1 VKPSRKKVI
10 IGISTLV
17 CSLLIIYFGVAAY
30 YANHFYHGSVINGIN
45 ASGKTVD
52 EVKSEIAAQL
62 KDYSL
67 SFKERGGKTEQIKAS
82 DIEMKYD
89 ADKLVKELK
98 DKQKGYKWIS
108 AYINKK
114 NANISLELVYNKDL
128 LKKQFDN
135 LACFDSKNVVEPK
148 DAGIKYTDN
157 GYVIENEVMGTKINK
172 DDLYSKAE
180 NAVKKLETSID
191 LESQK
196 LYINPKYTSKSE
208 KLVESKTLLNKY
220 IASKTTYKIGGQSV
234 VLDGATIK
242 QWIYTD
248 KDFTA
253 KIDEEKVRQYVQG
266 LANKY
271 NTVGRARNFH
281 TSSGA
286 AISVGGGDY
295 GYSISVD
302 DELQSLL
309 TAIKEGQVTERTPK
323 YAKTAFGDISNDI
336 GNTYVEVDMTKQHI
350 WFYKNGAL
358 VVQSDIVTGDLAT
371 NCGTPTGIYSVKLKQ
386 RNATLKGED
395 YATPVAVW
403 MPFVRGVGMHDAYWR
418 DKFGGEIYKTNGSHG
433 CVNCPPDVAGVIF
446 NNIDVGTPV
455 VCFY

>member
-1 VKPSRKKVI
+1 M
-10 IGISTLV
+10 
-17 CSLLIIYFGVAAY
+17 IYFGVSAY
-30 YANHFYHGSVINGIN
+30 YANHFYYGTVINGIK
-45 ASGKTVD
+45 ASGKTVE
-52 EVKSEIAAQL
+52 EVKSEVAAQL
-62 KDYSL
+62 KDFSL

-82 DIEMKYD
+82 DIGMKYD
-89 ADKLVKELK
+89 ADKLVKDLK

-108 AYINKK
+108 AFINKK
-114 NANISLELVYNKDL
+114 DTNVSLELVYNKEL
-128 LKKQFDN
+128 LQKQFDK
-135 LACFDSKNVVEPK
+135 LACLDSKNIVEPK

-157 GYVIENEVMGTKINK
+157 SYVIENEVMGTKINK
-172 DDLYSKAE
+172 NDLYSKAE

-191 LESQK
+191 LEAEK
-196 LYINPKYTSKSE
+196 CYVNPKYTAKDG
-208 KLVESKTLLNKY
+208 KLVEAKNLLNKY
-220 IASKTTYKIGGQSV
+220 IASKTTYKIGGQSQ
-234 VLDGATIK
+234 VLDGSTIK
-242 QWIYTD
+242 QWIYID
-248 KDFTA
+248 KDFTV
-253 KIDEEKVRQYVQG
+253 KIDEEKARQYVQG

-271 NTVGRARNFH
+271 NTVGKTRNFR

-286 AISVGGGDY
+286 TISVGGGDY

-309 TAIKEGQVTERTPK
+309 TAIKEGQVAERTPK

-336 GNTYVEVDMTKQHI
+336 GNTYVEVDMTKQHL

-371 NCGTPTGIYSVKLKQ
+371 NCATPTGIYNLKAKQ

-395 YATPVAVW
+395 YSTPVAVW

-418 DKFGGEIYKTNGSHG
+418 DKFGGEIYKAGGSHG

-446 NNIDVGTPV
+446 ENIQVGTPI
-455 VCFY
+455 VCF